1 MKYNRV
7 LLKLSGEVLAG
18 NQKFG
23 VENQAI
29 EYFTDEIKNVVD
41 QNVELGIVIGGG
53 NIFRGAELIKE
64 GFIDRIRGDYMGM
77 LATVINGIA
86 LQGTL
91 EKKGVKAKLITAFE
105 VQKVGEPYNQE
116 KVIQYLNEGFIVIFT
131 GGTSNPLFT
140 TDSGAALRAIEIN
153 ADVLL
158 KGTKV
163 DGVYSDDPMK
173 NPEAIRYDEVSFKEV
188 LDKELK
194 VMDLTAFALC
204 KENDMPIMV
213 FDVGKKGNLLKA
225 VQNKNIGTIVK

>member
-18 NQKFG
+18 KQNFG

-29 EYFTDEIKNVVD
+29 EYFTDEIKSVVD

-116 KVIQYLNEGFIVIFT
+116 KVNQYLNEGFVVIFT

-173 NPEAIRYDEVSFKEV
+173 NPDAIRYDEVSFKEV

-213 FDVGKKGNLLKA
+213 FDVGQKGNLLKA
-225 VQNKNIGTIVK
+225 VQNKTIGTIVK